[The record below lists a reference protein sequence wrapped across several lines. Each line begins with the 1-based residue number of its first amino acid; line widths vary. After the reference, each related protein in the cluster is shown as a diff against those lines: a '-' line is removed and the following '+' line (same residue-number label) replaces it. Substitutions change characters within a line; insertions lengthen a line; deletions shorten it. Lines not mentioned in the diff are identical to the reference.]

1 MIRRIT
7 GITLVALVVTIVV
20 LLILAGI
27 TITYVIGD
35 NSVFKKAS
43 EAKLKTDVTTW
54 KEKLELAKNPIIIEG
69 LGRFDPDRYFEYIE
83 EQGIINNK
91 ETDVIDNEDGTY
103 EVTTKPGYVFEVELI
118 PSKEK
123 PTDVQIDYIGE
134 VGKLK
139 PSIKRIETS
148 ATATSIQAKA
158 IVSRLG
164 NGTLTYYYKLKSE
177 EDSAYKEITE
187 VSEETGITITE
198 GITAGDVYNVKVIAR
213 NENGE
218 DIKTTEITAT
228 KVFIE
233 SITLKENETVK
244 EGKTVTLTAT
254 VLPEDA
260 TNKNLTWSSSDE
272 TIATVNLTGIV
283 TGKKVGTVTIT
294 ATTTDGSNKTAT
306 CVITVEEAMISD
318 IVGET
323 QTANR
328 TIKDENGNKIVVPG
342 GFKVVPHGTGDVR
355 YTYAGGGRPAVQDG
369 IVIEDGEGN
378 QFVWIPVGIVKN
390 KNGTNTAITLGRY
403 TFNTTNGTATLQQN
417 AINYSSVVTIEG
429 SYQELTS
436 SSGNTAAR
444 GLATFVSKTRS
455 NGGYYL
461 GRYEASKGSDG
472 KVDTK
477 LNKKAWN
484 YINQQSAATAARNM
498 YNNSYITSDLC
509 NSYSWDTAIV
519 FIQKYSGN
527 SNFANKKSV
536 NSSLVNTGKAG
547 DKACNIHDMASNCS
561 EHSTEHYDSSNGVV
575 TVTRGGSY
583 VVEQNFTTSKR
594 HYDGNYKNGNYSNV
608 SFRPILYIK

>member
-1 MIRRIT
+1 MLFIYSE
-7 GITLVALVVTIVV
+7 LVVTIVV

-233 SITLKENETVK
+233 SITLNKETETTVA
-244 EGKTVTLTAT
+244 GKTVTLIAT

-260 TNKNLTWSSSDE
+260 TNKSVTWMSSDTE
-272 TIATVNLTGIV
+272 VVTVSAAGVV
-283 TGKKVGTVTIT
+283 TGKKAGTAIIT
-294 ATTTDGSNKTAT
+294 ATAVDGSNKTAT
-306 CVITVEEAMISD
+306 CEITVKPTVTD
-318 IVGET
+318 IVGEM
-323 QTANR
+323 QTSNK
-328 TIKDENGNKIVVPG
+328 TTEDENGNKIVVPG
-342 GFKVVPHGTGDVR
+342 GFKVVPNGTGDVR

-369 IVIEDGEGN
+369 IVIQDSEGN
-378 QFVWIPVGIVKN
+378 QFVWIPVGTIKN
-390 KNGTNTAITLGRY
+390 KNGTSTTITLGRY
-403 TFNTTNGTATLQQN
+403 TFNTTNGTPSLKQN
-417 AINYSSVVTIEG
+417 ATNYSSVVTIE
-429 SYQELTS
+429 SYYQELTS

-444 GLATFVSKTRS
+444 SLSTFVSRTRT

-461 GRYEASKGSDG
+461 ARYEASKGSDG
-472 KVDTK
+472 KVDSK
-477 LNKKAWN
+477 ANKKVWN
-484 YINQQSAATAARNM
+484 LIGQPDAATAARNM
-498 YNNSYITSDLC
+498 YNSSYVTSDLI

-527 SNFANKKSV
+527 SNYANKKFGSV
-536 NSSLVNTGKAG
+536 DLIYTGKKG
-547 DKACNIHDMASNCS
+547 DKVCNIHDMAGNYLEWAT
-561 EHSTEHYDSSNGVV
+561 EHSNMAAYYSCVK
-575 TVTRGGSY
+575 RGGY
-583 VVEQNFTTSKR
+583 GQMPTSHR
-594 HYDGNYKNGNYSNV
+594 NYDHGIGSPFNV
-608 SFRPILYIK
+608 DGISFRPILYIK